1 MNPRLTKMSLPNRGG
16 ISSEVF
22 NLFCNQS
29 LANLHY
35 LYTRLWKQDQ
45 EIKTNL
51 KMAIVGT
58 EEKKIEK
65 YLKEDAFF
73 YEDLNRIYN
82 RGYILEQ
89 KANELLRSI
98 Q

>member
-22 NLFCNQS
+22 NLFFNQS

-35 LYTRLWKQDQ
+35 LYTRLRKQDQ

-58 EEKKIEK
+58 EEKIKK

>member
-35 LYTRLWKQDQ
+35 LYTRLREQDQ

-58 EEKKIEK
+58 EEKIKK

>member
-35 LYTRLWKQDQ
+35 LYTRLRKQEQ

-58 EEKKIEK
+58 EEKIKK

>member
-29 LANLHY
+29 LINLHY
-35 LYTRLWKQDQ
+35 LYARLWKQDQ

-51 KMAIVGT
+51 KMAITET
-58 EEKKIEK
+58 EEKIKK

-73 YEDLNRIYN
+73 YENLNRIYN
-82 RGYILEQ
+82 REYILEQ

>member
-1 MNPRLTKMSLPNRGG
+1 MSLPNRGG

-35 LYTRLWKQDQ
+35 LYTRLRKQDQ

-58 EEKKIEK
+58 EEKIKK

>member
-29 LANLHY
+29 LVNLHY
-35 LYTRLWKQDQ
+35 LYTRLWEQDQ

-51 KMAIVGT
+51 KMAIAGT
-58 EEKKIEK
+58 EEKIEK

>member
-29 LANLHY
+29 LVNLHY

-51 KMAIVGT
+51 KMAIAGA
-58 EEKKIEK
+58 EEKIKK

>member
-1 MNPRLTKMSLPNRGG
+1 MSLPNRGG

-29 LANLHY
+29 LINLHY

-51 KMAIVGT
+51 KMAITGT
-58 EEKKIEK
+58 EKKIKK

-73 YEDLNRIYN
+73 YEDLNKIYN
-82 RGYILEQ
+82 REYILEQ

>member
-29 LANLHY
+29 LVNLHY

-51 KMAIVGT
+51 KMAIAGT
-58 EEKKIEK
+58 EEKIKK

>member
-29 LANLHY
+29 LVNLHY
-35 LYTRLWKQDQ
+35 LYTRLRKQDQ

-51 KMAIVGT
+51 KMAIAGT
-58 EEKKIEK
+58 EEKIEK

>member
-35 LYTRLWKQDQ
+35 LYTRLRKQDQ

-58 EEKKIEK
+58 EEKIKK

>member
-22 NLFCNQS
+22 NLFFNQS

-35 LYTRLWKQDQ
+35 LYTRLRKQEQ

-58 EEKKIEK
+58 EEKIKK

>member
-1 MNPRLTKMSLPNRGG
+1 
-16 ISSEVF
+16 
-22 NLFCNQS
+22 
-29 LANLHY
+29 
-35 LYTRLWKQDQ
+35 
-45 EIKTNL
+45 
-51 KMAIVGT
+51 MAIAGT
-58 EEKKIEK
+58 EEKIKK